1 MTKFMTRLAV
11 LIALVAITLEGEAQ
25 QWGQFR
31 GATGSGVSAS
41 ENLPTTWSD
50 DSVLWSVNLLGQ
62 GNSSPAV
69 NSSAVFVTSQ
79 AKDLSLHVLAFSC
92 SNGKPLWKKQVG
104 SGKLAAKGPANLYAH
119 RHNAATPS
127 PIADDQSVWAFFGTG
142 LLVCLD
148 ARTGELKWE
157 VDMVQEYGAYDI
169 TFGMGSTPRL
179 WEGHVFVSC
188 MTKGASYVVAL
199 NKDSGELA
207 WKHDRRFPSK
217 DDGPDAYST
226 PIIATVDGKAQL
238 IVTGCDHINAYN
250 PKTGE
255 QLWYSSGLQ
264 IASPYGRVIAS
275 PVAGSGVVV
284 GTSAN
289 PGGGGL
295 GHVMAWELGGKGN
308 VRETNMLWRHA
319 RSTPDSSTPIA
330 VNGLLF
336 ALADNGVCTCL
347 DIKTGDVKWVKRL
360 TTGTSYASLV
370 AGGGKVYASGI
381 NGTVVVFNA
390 DSEGKVVA
398 TNKLEGQFYSTPAL
412 MADTIY
418 LRAYERLVAVKK

>member
-179 WEGHVFVSC
+179 
-188 MTKGASYVVAL
+188 
-199 NKDSGELA
+199 
-207 WKHDRRFPSK
+207 
-217 DDGPDAYST
+217 
-226 PIIATVDGKAQL
+226 
-238 IVTGCDHINAYN
+238 
-250 PKTGE
+250 
-255 QLWYSSGLQ
+255 
-264 IASPYGRVIAS
+264 
-275 PVAGSGVVV
+275 
-284 GTSAN
+284 
-289 PGGGGL
+289 
-295 GHVMAWELGGKGN
+295 
-308 VRETNMLWRHA
+308 
-319 RSTPDSSTPIA
+319 
-330 VNGLLF
+330 
-336 ALADNGVCTCL
+336 
-347 DIKTGDVKWVKRL
+347 
-360 TTGTSYASLV
+360 
-370 AGGGKVYASGI
+370 
-381 NGTVVVFNA
+381 
-390 DSEGKVVA
+390 
-398 TNKLEGQFYSTPAL
+398 
-412 MADTIY
+412 
-418 LRAYERLVAVKK
+418 